1 MKHSRSHN
9 SVLTVLCVVT
19 LMALVYPSAITSAEE
34 SGLQAVWQRV
44 RQSGAYHFNATL
56 TQTLTPRPT
65 VINAGRKT
73 KQTSVY
79 LEGQTDLPAELLH
92 LTLWSEGGSVLAPE
106 TGLQVKVEG
115 NQAYSRQGD
124 GPWEAIE
131 DFTGLFAPGGDFMA
145 YLAAAENV
153 RLLEPETQNPK
164 LETRYTFDINGRR
177 KPHKMRPVKVDKG
190 WRIKVDLADWAEIA
204 VLEG

>member
-1 MKHSRSHN
+1 MKSSRSLN
-9 SVLTVLCVVT
+9 SVLTILCVIT
-19 LMALVYPSAITSAEE
+19 LMALVYLIVTTSAEE

-44 RQSGAYHFNATL
+44 RQSGVYHFNATL
-56 TQTLTPRPT
+56 TQTFTPHPT
-65 VINAGRKT
+65 VVNAGRES

-92 LTLWSEGGSVLAPE
+92 LTLWSQGGSVLAPE
-106 TGLQVKVEG
+106 TGLQIKVEG

-124 GPWEAIE
+124 QPWEAIE

-153 RLLEPETQNPK
+153 RILEPETRNS
-164 LETRYTFDINGRR
+164 
-177 KPHKMRPVKVDKG
+177 KPAISSTSTVAASPNTCAIR
-190 WRIKVDLADWAEIA
+190 
-204 VLEG
+204 